1 MKCTEKKIENFTI
14 TETPDK
20 VTVDYKKTSKD
31 CFDAAITVIIGILIS
46 IATYFLLFQGIK
58 TMSYITIAGGLIFAF
73 QAVYQ
78 TISGISRVFQ
88 PVKNLLIIDKNTKK
102 LISKHSLLS
111 SKTFLLD
118 EVETLLVIGQKEKI
132 FTGEQL
138 KRTYCTITLKLKN
151 NSAEQLFI
159 INTNRFFQ
167 ISSKKTETELYTQA
181 KRLTSELNKHLKL
194 NYT

>member
-31 CFDAAITVIIGILIS
+31 WFDAAITVIIGILIS

-194 NYT
+194 NYK